1 MRSKSNEY
9 EKGLFLFVFSI
20 LFIRII
26 IIIIMWL
33 LMNHYKGS
41 RIISLQIWEEDYINN
56 IQYPNIDFAYV
67 CWNLLRLDAA
77 AKIHHIKSV
86 QVVRHLFIHGQRVTY
101 CLFPNWVGD
110 RSYKYL
116 SHSNLQNSSFAS
128 FLLILSNQEYN
139 DIYSTSYC

>member
-1 MRSKSNEY
+1 M
-9 EKGLFLFVFSI
+9 FVVSI
-20 LFIRII
+20 PFIRII

-56 IQYPNIDFAYV
+56 IQYPNLDFAYV
-67 CWNLLRLDAA
+67 RRNLLRLDAA

-110 RSYKYL
+110 QSYKYL
-116 SHSNLQNSSFAS
+116 SHSICKI
-128 FLLILSNQEYN
+128 LLLHLFYLYHPTPRLHLFSMSKYLP
-139 DIYSTSYC
+139 TP